1 MKGDFSRLT
10 YNPNNHYVGVLH
22 QQGRVFLDSD
32 WNEDVLE
39 RLAVLRQ
46 ELNDIIGDCGVPEP
60 GTAFQISPG
69 LDPSD
74 FHIAAGRC
82 YVNGNLCRLESDTT
96 YLSQPDLLDPP
107 PIIIPPPHSTAF
119 CLVYLE
125 VWHRLIT
132 YLEDESLREIALKG
146 PDTATRLKTI
156 AQVKIVTLPNSV
168 TDFSLANILQFLPTP
183 GAGTLTTLQ
192 PVPAQVPN
200 LCQLSDP
207 GNFTGR
213 ENHLYR
219 VQIHDRGE
227 VIGGS
232 LSIGLAADA
241 TAGATTVTLAAALNS
256 TQIAVA
262 SRVGIVTVT
271 DNAAGSE
278 QVSLAGISSD
288 GRTLSLAGAFRVT
301 HAAANNASAV
311 LGPVATFK
319 WSRDNASFA
328 VRVTA
333 VQNDR
338 LTLTLSSLGRDTAT
352 ALRQGD
358 LVEISDDSSELGR
371 ARGHLTNLVAD
382 PDPDSLTV
390 VLHDP
395 LPSSF
400 LVPGLQG
407 PSGPPSTPQTDR
419 HLILRRWDG
428 AGQASAVYDDIAT
441 PAMNLGDGVHIQFGG
456 SDLRS
461 GDYWHFTTRTADG
474 SVEAL
479 TNAAPAGIVRHWC
492 PLAVLRWAP
501 SPLTSPPT
509 SPPSGVVVDRVADFR
524 NTFPAL
530 IHFPRFDTGIHI
542 TGVLILDPSGRVSSQ
557 LTNDTQIQINS
568 FGGIAVQCDTVVDP
582 ASIVRPTCYVTAE
595 NPFGSDNQ
603 GNASG
608 YQLIK
613 VSGSVG
619 SNGSTISW
627 QPTPG
632 ARALLQQF
640 VSSIPP
646 NDQGILTRLTLRGN
660 FIWDRATRSLYLD
673 GDAFGVPGGS
683 GSNVSLSLP
692 SGDKE
697 RGGDF
702 ETWFWLVATPP
713 PPVEVFSLSSNPN
726 QIYPAPTGT
735 ALITLT
741 LTAAA
746 PSTGL
751 PVTIVN
757 NNRNLV
763 TLINPP
769 SSVPA
774 GATSV
779 TFTAQAA
786 GNNTGPA
793 TITASV
799 TQSPPDLNTVSTIL
813 TVVRVDLTGTLA
825 LTPANGNIPAG
836 SSGQGTVTL
845 TGPAPSGIPPVT
857 VTSSDLNIAR
867 VDPPSFTI
875 PAGNNSQ
882 SFTIQG
888 VNPGSAT
895 ITASLAG
902 IIRTAVVTVTKN
914 QAKENKENKDNK
926 DVPDRKDAKDA
937 RDGFGKG
944 PQRIREQIFQPAVLV
959 SDPARPPIQSLAP
972 ATTIGTAQLGSDG
985 EPPAATA
992 RAFIRPEERPGVG
1005 TAILNG

>member
-10 YNPNNHYVGVLH
+10 NNPNNHYVGVLH

-46 ELNDIIGDCGVPEP
+46 ELNDLIGDCGVPEP
-60 GTAFQISPG
+60 GTAFLVSPG
-69 LDPSD
+69 LDPTD

-82 YVNGNLCRLESDTT
+82 YVHGNLCRLESDTT

-107 PIIIPPPHSTAF
+107 PIIIPPHGSTEF

-156 AQVKIVTLPNSV
+156 AQVKIVILPNSV
-168 TDFSLANILQFLPTP
+168 TDFSLANIIQFLPTP

-232 LSIGLAADA
+232 LSIALAADA
-241 TAGATTVTLAAALNS
+241 IAGAKTLKLATALNPNQIAAA
-256 TQIAVA
+256 
-262 SRVGIVTVT
+262 SRAGIVTVT

-278 QVSLAGISSD
+278 QVRLAGISSD
-288 GRTLSLAGAFRVT
+288 GRTLSLAGALQVT
-301 HAAANNASAV
+301 HAAANNAFALV
-311 LGPVATFK
+311 GPVATFK

-333 VQNDR
+333 VQSDR
-338 LTLTLSSLGRDTAT
+338 FTLTLSSLGRDTAT

-358 LVEISDDSSELGR
+358 LVEISDDWSELGR

-390 VLHDP
+390 VLQDP
-395 LPSSF
+395 LPSGF
-400 LVPGLQG
+400 LVTGLDG
-407 PSGPPSTPQTDR
+407 PSSPPSTPQTNR

-428 AGQASAVYDDIAT
+428 SGQASAVYDDIAT

-461 GDYWHFTTRTADG
+461 GDYWQFTTRTADG

-479 TNAAPAGIVRHWC
+479 TNAAPAGIVRHLC

-501 SPLTSPPT
+501 SPLTSPPS
-509 SPPSGVVVDRVADFR
+509 SPPSGVVVDSVADFR

-530 IHFPRFDTGIHI
+530 IHFPRFDNGIHI
-542 TGVLILDPSGRVSSQ
+542 TGVLTLDPSGRVSSQ
-557 LTNDTQIQINS
+557 LTNDTQVQINL

-595 NPFGSDNQ
+595 YPFGSDNQ

-608 YQLIK
+608 YLVMK
-613 VSGSVG
+613 VPGSVG
-619 SNGSTISW
+619 SNGNTISW

-632 ARALLQQF
+632 AGALLKQL
-640 VSSIPP
+640 VSGAPP
-646 NDQGILTRLTLRGN
+646 NDPGILTRMTLKGN

-673 GDAFGVPGGS
+673 GDPFGVPGGS

-692 SGDKE
+692 SGDKK

-702 ETWFWLVATPP
+702 ETWFWLVASPP
-713 PPVEVFSLSSNPN
+713 PPVEVASISVNPN
-726 QIYPAPTGT
+726 QVYPATTGT
-735 ALITLT
+735 ATVTITLT
-741 LTAAA
+741 AT
-746 PSTGL
+746 PSTDL
-751 PVTIVN
+751 PITIVN
-757 NNRNLV
+757 SSRKLV
-763 TLINPP
+763 TLVNPP
-769 SSVPA
+769 SLVRAGNSSV
-774 GATSV
+774 S
-779 TFTAQAA
+779 FTAQALGPRA
-786 GNNTGPA
+786 NTGQA

-799 TQSPPDLNTVSTIL
+799 TASPPDPNAVSTIL
-813 TVVRVDLTGTLA
+813 TVLGVDLTGTVA
-825 LTPANGNIPAG
+825 LTPASGNIIVG
-836 SSGQGTVTL
+836 SSATGTVTL
-845 TGPAPSGIPPVT
+845 TGPAPAGIPPVT
-857 VTSSDLNIAR
+857 LTSSPPGIAI
-867 VDPPSFTI
+867 VPASTTI
-875 PAGNNSQ
+875 TIGNNSQ
-882 SFTIQG
+882 TFQIQG
-888 VNPGSAT
+888 VSPGTAQV
-895 ITASLAG
+895 TASLGDGGA
-902 IIRTAVVTVTKN
+902 TVRGTVIVGKN
-914 QAKENKENKDNK
+914 QAKENKDNK
-926 DVPDRKDAKDA
+926 DSKDAPDNKDA
-937 RDGFGKG
+937 RDGGKG
-944 PQRIREQIFQPAVLV
+944 AQRLREQIFQPAVLV
-959 SDPARPPIQSLAP
+959 SDPARPAIQSLAP
-972 ATTIGTAQLGSDG
+972 ATTISTAQLSSDG

-992 RAFIRPEERPGVG
+992 RAFIRPEERPSVG
-1005 TAILNG
+1005 TAILKDE